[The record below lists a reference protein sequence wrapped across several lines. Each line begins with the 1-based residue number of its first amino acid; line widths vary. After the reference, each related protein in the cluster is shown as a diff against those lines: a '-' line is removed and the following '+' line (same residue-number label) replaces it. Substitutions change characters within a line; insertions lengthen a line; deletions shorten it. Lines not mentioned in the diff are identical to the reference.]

1 MDIENKFKDLD
12 VAEGIKEMAD
22 TPSTLPMPGN
32 STAVLNSKILA
43 STIAELIGQKK
54 FAGMYEV
61 GVTMTAGQHINTI
74 SYSYDYIMQHVGNTV
89 NNVAP
94 TFYRGFRAD
103 LKVTVEVTSMFQQQG
118 AIIVNNIIM
127 PSVMYNALIRNITTL
142 PNLCKFPRSFI
153 TFGHSGTYTYTLP
166 WQSNMEFWPFKQH
179 TKERIRSTMPQ
190 NEDKDVNNGY
200 MDNGRIVFRV
210 FNPLRVVENVTN
222 VVPVRFWVQLDN
234 LRFYAYQPNENL

>member
-1 MDIENKFKDLD
+1 MDIESKFKDLD

-32 STAVLNSKILA
+32 STAILNSKILA
-43 STIAELIGQKK
+43 STLAELIGQKK
-54 FAGMYEV
+54 TAGTVEV
-61 GVTMTAGQHINTI
+61 GLTMSAGTHIRTFAF
-74 SYSYDYIMQHVGNTV
+74 SYDYITQHMGTEVTNI
-89 NNVAP
+89 AP

-118 AIIVNNIIM
+118 AVIVNNIIM
-127 PSVMYNALIRNITTL
+127 PSVMYNAITRSNITL
-142 PNLCKFPRSFI
+142 ANLCKLPRSFI

-166 WQSNMEFWPFKQH
+166 WQSNLEFWPFIQH
-179 TKERIRSTMPQ
+179 TPERIRA
-190 NEDKDVNNGY
+190 NENNTAHNGF

-222 VVPVRFWVQLDN
+222 VVPMRFWVQLDN
-234 LRFYAYQPNENL
+234 LRFYSYQPNENL